1 MTRKIQKKAVMK
13 DTVIREFFKAFGKN
27 GTASSDEESDEDQK
41 VSCCFAPGRVN
52 LIGEHTDYNGGHV
65 FPCALT
71 LGTYG
76 VCRKRDDR
84 LIRIGSVNFPETGV
98 ITGSLDDLAPLA
110 DHGWDAYVKGVIWAF
125 MKRESEASAR
135 NGSGSSRFSDNGS
148 GDSAISRGL
157 DIMIGGDLPA
167 GAGLSSSAS
176 VEVLTG
182 AMLRDQFGLEVS
194 NEEMALIGQQAENDY
209 VGMKCGI
216 MDQFASAMGKADSA
230 IYLDTATLE
239 YEYVPL
245 NLGSRKLIITNTN
258 KKHSLADSAYNDR
271 RRECEEAL
279 QVVQSKE
286 ALEILHRSRDTVT
299 ALGDL
304 TPAEFGNIQ
313 NLIKDPVLL
322 RRARHAVTENQRTK
336 DAVEVLKVG
345 DLAAFGQ
352 LMKGSHISLRDDY
365 EVSCPEL
372 DCLAETAWDVPGV
385 IGSRMTGGGFGGCT
399 VSIVEED
406 AVDRFKDVV
415 GNEYRRRFG
424 HDCTFIIESAG
435 DGPKAEALI

>member
-1 MTRKIQKKAVMK
+1 MER
-13 DTVIREFFKAFGKN
+13 TVSDAFKEVFGQDE
-27 GTASSDEESDEDQK
+27 GYPAGSDP
-41 VSCCFAPGRVN
+41 VRCFAPGRVN

-76 VCRKRDDR
+76 VCRKRSDR
-84 LIRIGSVNFPETGV
+84 RIRLYSVNFPETG
-98 ITGSLDDLAPLA
+98 IIETNLDDMTPGE
-110 DHGWDAYVKGVIWAF
+110 DHGWEAYVKGVIWAF
-125 MKRESEASAR
+125 MKRESSAAGCAAGSVATDSNASCDA
-135 NGSGSSRFSDNGS
+135 SGC
-148 GDSAISRGL
+148 AIDRGL
-157 DIMIGGDLPA
+157 DIMIGGNLPA

-176 VEVLTG
+176 VEVLIG
-182 AMLRDQFGLEVS
+182 VMLRKQFGLDVS
-194 NEEMALIGQQAENDY
+194 NEEIALIGQQAENDY

-245 NLGSRKLIITNTN
+245 NLGSRKLVITNTN

-271 RRECEEAL
+271 RRECEKALHIVQSEEAL
-279 QVVQSKE
+279 G
-286 ALEILHRSRDTVT
+286 ILQRPADTVT

-304 TPAEFGNIQ
+304 TPSEFGKIQ

-336 DAVEVLKVG
+336 DAVEGLKAG

-352 LMKGSHISLRDDY
+352 IMKESHISLRDDY

>member
-1 MTRKIQKKAVMK
+1 MEK
-13 DTVIREFFKAFGKN
+13 TVFDAFKNVFGGDGESN
-27 GTASSDEESDEDQK
+27 RSANISADGSIDGSADGGTEVYASGP
-41 VSCCFAPGRVN
+41 VCCFAPGRVN

-76 VCRKRDDR
+76 VCRKRNDR
-84 LIRIGSVNFPETGV
+84 IIRIGSVNFPETGV
-98 ITGSLDDLAPLA
+98 IETSLDDMAPGT
-110 DHGWDAYVKGVIWAF
+110 DRGWEAYVKGVIWAF
-125 MKRESEASAR
+125 MKRESGAA
-135 NGSGSSRFSDNGS
+135 GC
-148 GDSAISRGL
+148 AIDRGL
-157 DIMIGGDLPA
+157 DIMIGGNLPA

-176 VEVLTG
+176 VEVLIG
-182 AMLRDQFGLEVS
+182 VMLRKQFGLDVG
-194 NEEMALIGQQAENDY
+194 NEEIALIGQQAENEY

-245 NLGSRKLIITNTN
+245 NLGSRKLVITNTN

-279 QVVQSKE
+279 HIVQSEE
-286 ALEILHRSRDTVT
+286 ALEILGRSADTVT

-304 TPAEFGNIQ
+304 TPSEFGEIQ

-336 DAVEVLKVG
+336 DAVEVLKAG

-352 LMKGSHISLRDDY
+352 LMKESHISLRDDY

-372 DCLAETAWDVPGV
+372 DCLVETAWDVPGV

-399 VSIVEED
+399 ISIVEED